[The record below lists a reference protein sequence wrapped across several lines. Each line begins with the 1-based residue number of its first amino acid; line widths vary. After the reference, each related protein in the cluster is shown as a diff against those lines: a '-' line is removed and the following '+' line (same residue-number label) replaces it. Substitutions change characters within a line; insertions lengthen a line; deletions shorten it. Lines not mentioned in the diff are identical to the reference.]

1 MQGCQHGSQSDT
13 PGALDIVI
21 EAGDL
26 GLKPVEDSFGILE
39 TKVLTVCVSYGAV
52 GKKNIEG
59 TRSQVDIGIWEALA
73 SDLDKFV
80 HKFIIFFAAH
90 TTLS

>member
-1 MQGCQHGSQSDT
+1 MQCGQHGRQSDA

-26 GLKPVEDSFGILE
+26 GLILVEDSFGILE
-39 TKVLTVCVSYGAV
+39 TKVLTVWVSYGRV
-52 GKKNIEG
+52 GENIEG
-59 TRSQVDIGIWEALA
+59 TRSQVDVGIWEALA

-80 HKFIIFFAAH
+80 HKFIIFFATH
-90 TTLS
+90 TTFA